1 MPSLESEQIS
11 ISTVTIK
18 RQIKDLS
25 TSFSVITI
33 MVSEVSYSHYSPFH
47 GSADINAVDRH
58 GPAEVTQER
67 IFAWR
72 SRDTSALLLFL
83 AVQYK
88 HQRTV

>member
-25 TSFSVITI
+25 TSFSVIT

-47 GSADINAVDRH
+47 GSADIIAFDRH
-58 GPAEVTQER
+58 GPAEDTHER

-83 AVQYK
+83 AVQHK

>member
-18 RQIKDLS
+18 QQNKHLS
-25 TSFSVITI
+25 TSFSVIT
-33 MVSEVSYSHYSPFH
+33 MVSEVSYSHSSPFH
-47 GSADINAVDRH
+47 GSADIIAVDRH

-83 AVQYK
+83 AVQHK

>member
-18 RQIKDLS
+18 QQNKHLS
-25 TSFSVITI
+25 TTFSVITT
-33 MVSEVSYSHYSPFH
+33 VSEVSYSHYSPFH

-58 GPAEVTQER
+58 GPAEVTHER
-67 IFAWR
+67 ILAWR

-83 AVQYK
+83 AVQHT

>member
-25 TSFSVITI
+25 TSFSVIT

-47 GSADINAVDRH
+47 GSADIIAVDRH
-58 GPAEVTQER
+58 GPAEVTHER

-83 AVQYK
+83 SVQHK
-88 HQRTV
+88 HERTV

>member
-11 ISTVTIK
+11 ISAVTIK
-18 RQIKDLS
+18 QQNKHLS
-25 TSFSVITI
+25 TSFSVIT

-47 GSADINAVDRH
+47 GSADIIAVDRH

-83 AVQYK
+83 AVQHK

>member
-18 RQIKDLS
+18 QQNKHLPKP
-25 TSFSVITI
+25 FSAIT

-58 GPAEVTQER
+58 GPAEVTHER

-72 SRDTSALLLFL
+72 SRDISALLLFL
-83 AVQYK
+83 AVQHK